1 MAFNNFNSGKQFK
14 ELDKNTNSF
23 RLKNSTAVFPS
34 AMILGYWN
42 STLTIKLH
50 PALPES
56 QRSTEKVFDYNTFIM
71 GILTAENALVLL
83 EAIKENINTI
93 LEEPETFDSFGV
105 SSGNSFIEIAPQPG
119 MEEVRDSGIFLNLY
133 TKIDENGVPGEVLQY
148 KFNNRNYFK
157 NFKVSG
163 KTMEKKS
170 LKLPSEFLM
179 FVRFL
184 EEGVKG
190 LSGGIAH
197 GIRNANKYEYTRN
210 VSNINRMME
219 KLGIS
224 QQDFNGGNRNSG
236 TSSFFSNVSNN
247 NSNSE
252 STFNYS
258 VDTEHLQGGSRF
270 DLDD

>member
-1 MAFNNFNSGKQFK
+1 MAFNNYNSGKQFK

-23 RLKNSTAVFPS
+23 RLKNSNAVFPS

-71 GILTAENALVLL
+71 GVLTAENALVLL

-105 SSGNSFIEIAPQPG
+105 SSGNSFIEIAPTPG
-119 MEEVRDSGIFLNLY
+119 MDEVRDSGIFLNLY
-133 TKIDENGVPGEVLQY
+133 SKIDENGIPAEVLQY

-157 NFKVSG
+157 NFRVSG
-163 KTMEKKS
+163 KSMEKKS
-170 LKLPSEFLM
+170 LKLPSEFIM
-179 FVRFL
+179 FIKFL

-197 GIRNANKYEYTRN
+197 GIRNANKYEYTRS

-224 QQDFNGGNRNSG
+224 QQDFNSNRNNNG
-236 TSSFFSNVSNN
+236 GGFFSNQSNN
-247 NSNSE
+247 NQSE
-252 STFNYS
+252 GNFNYS
-258 VDTEHLQGGSRF
+258 VDNEHLQGSRF